1 MRYKC
6 CGTYISTGVL
16 FLESVTK
23 YLEDIHDYG
32 ASDKYIKLI
41 LHIASACNL
50 MIAIWKRLI
59 LA

>member
-1 MRYKC
+1 MC
-6 CGTYISTGVL
+6 LGNVNGTYISTGV

-23 YLEDIHDYG
+23 YHEAINDYG

-41 LHIASACNL
+41 LHNANAVNL
-50 MIAIWKRLI
+50 MILIWKRLS